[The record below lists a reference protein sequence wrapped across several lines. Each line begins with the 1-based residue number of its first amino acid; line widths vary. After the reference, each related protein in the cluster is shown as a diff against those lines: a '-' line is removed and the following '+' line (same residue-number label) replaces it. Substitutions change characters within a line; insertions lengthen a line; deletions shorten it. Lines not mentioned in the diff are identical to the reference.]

1 MSKRKNTLNDLEEF
15 LKLQAS
21 TLAAPKPVDVPRE
34 VEPVTAKPVEE
45 KRQVEVVERV
55 VEKIV
60 EKIVPAPAQAVDLK
74 EELQKIASRDK
85 AEFYN
90 LLLNTFNTVPQAKDA
105 LLINTLLYLKHG
117 DNWKSG
123 IEQYWSKFK

>member
-21 TLAAPKPVDVPRE
+21 TLAAPKPVDVPRAA
-34 VEPVTAKPVEE
+34 EPVVAQPVEE
-45 KRQVEVVERV
+45 KRPVEVVERV
-55 VEKIV
+55 VEKII

-74 EELQKIASRDK
+74 EELQKIATRDK

-90 LLLNTFNTVPQAKDA
+90 LLLNTFNTVPHAKDA

-117 DNWKSG
+117 DNWKTG
-123 IEQYWSKFK
+123 IENYWKSKV

>member
-34 VEPVTAKPVEE
+34 VEPVVTKLVEE
-45 KRQVEVVERV
+45 TRPVEVVERV

-60 EKIVPAPAQAVDLK
+60 EKIVPVPAQALDLR
-74 EELQKIASRDK
+74 EELQKIATRDK

-90 LLLNTFNTVPQAKDA
+90 LLLNTFSTVPQAKDV

-117 DNWKSG
+117 DNWKAG
-123 IEQYWSKFK
+123 IENYWRSKV